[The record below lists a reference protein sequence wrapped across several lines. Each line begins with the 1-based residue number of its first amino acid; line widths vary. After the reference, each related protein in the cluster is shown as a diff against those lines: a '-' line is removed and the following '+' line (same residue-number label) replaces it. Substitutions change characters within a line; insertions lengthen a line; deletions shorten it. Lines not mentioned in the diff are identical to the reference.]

1 MNDMWT
7 SWILLQLFSMH
18 LITDFPN
25 ICKKWSLSYSLHY
38 NFTITQEL
46 IHILF
51 LHPRMQSN
59 NNNSNHF
66 FFKYLENQLLHIQKK
81 SCSTSTNTFQI
92 LDSLCEYIW
101 KYTRKNSWRKLQNPL
116 KKKKKKKKPYLKE
129 EYTLDY
135 SSVRNFTNVNGV
147 DVVTGMLSTDVGA
160 NVGHVFRS
168 VNTIGAVES
177 WHLATLELGVII
189 KIVLVTEDARARRAW
204 ELLLLAV
211 CGHGRFLKIC
221 TPSSDGGGRVAEIC
235 HWLETHWNRNDTT
248 LRSDDI
254 VHVWSIKFSTRFLH
268 PVLSTQF
275 SRCEGKRGIPFYTF
289 GSFVVEPAI
298 DRRSSK
304 GRQGLDEI
312 LIHTRRVIE
321 SSLEVR
327 LF

>member
-1 MNDMWT
+1 MFHIHEHVSNPRFTLRIYLKIHTEEFLEET
-7 SWILLQLFSMH
+7 S
-18 LITDFPN
+18 
-25 ICKKWSLSYSLHY
+25 
-38 NFTITQEL
+38 
-46 IHILF
+46 
-51 LHPRMQSN
+51 
-59 NNNSNHF
+59 
-66 FFKYLENQLLHIQKK
+66 K
-81 SCSTSTNTFQI
+81 SI
-92 LDSLCEYIW
+92 
-101 KYTRKNSWRKLQNPL
+101 
-116 KKKKKKKKPYLKE
+116 KKKKKKKKPFLKKKKPYLKE

-254 VHVWSIKFSTRFLH
+254 VHV
-268 PVLSTQF
+268 
-275 SRCEGKRGIPFYTF
+275 
-289 GSFVVEPAI
+289 
-298 DRRSSK
+298 
-304 GRQGLDEI
+304 
-312 LIHTRRVIE
+312 
-321 SSLEVR
+321 
-327 LF
+327 